1 MRRHKQTGA
10 SGTPPPAPAL
20 SKCTRETA
28 ERDFGNSKSEE
39 AVHERITKPL
49 TITEVTSDT
58 EPDIAPV
65 AISPITAAMEQV
77 DLFSCSLVFVP
88 VYLGTHWCLGV
99 VDMETKEIK
108 YYDSMGGNT
117 SRCLEALW
125 IYLIEEHKVKK
136 GSTLD
141 KDEWE
146 TTLMKNIP

>member
-108 YYDSMGGNT
+108 YYDSMGGNN
-117 SRCLEALW
+117 SRLGSICLGLALVFNFDTYS
-125 IYLIEEHKVKK
+125 IFNGHLYAGVSAL
-136 GSTLD
+136 S
-141 KDEWE
+141 
-146 TTLMKNIP
+146 